1 MRPVICFGEALIDFL
16 NTGYQDDDCL
26 KLNNYRQYPGGA
38 PANAAVAV
46 SKLGGKAFF
55 AGQVGDDAF
64 GEFLINALHTYQVNT
79 QFVSK
84 HPHAKTALA
93 FVLLDEMGERSFSFH
108 RHQTADLLFE
118 KSQVDENWFCESPIF
133 HFCSNTLT
141 EKHIAACTEYAVEQA
156 LRHEA
161 IISFDVNLRHN
172 LWATGEVSIGVVN
185 NLVKQAHVLKFSLE
199 ELTYLAEGD
208 IESYIQSCFDAHC
221 QLLIITD
228 GENVLT
234 YYTATILDAISPPKV
249 ITVDTTAGGDA
260 FIGALLFSLCHF
272 EQLAELLEDSELL
285 KQIINFSA
293 SCGALT
299 VTKAGAFPALPNF
312 EQAVVFGKEQG
323 LKQTQLLD
331 VFSRSH

>member
-1 MRPVICFGEALIDFL
+1 MKPVICFGEALIDFL
-16 NTGYQDDDCL
+16 NTGSQEDGCL
-26 KLNNYRQYPGGA
+26 TLNNYRQYPGGA

-46 SKLGGKAFF
+46 SRLGGKAFF

-64 GEFLINALHTYQVNT
+64 GDFLINALHTYQVDT

-118 KSQVDENWFCESPIF
+118 KSQVDEIWFCESPIF

-141 EKHIAACTEYAVEQA
+141 EKDIADCTEYAVERA
-156 LRHEA
+156 LVHGA

-172 LWATGEVSIGVVN
+172 LWATGKVSISVVN
-185 NLVKQAHVLKFSLE
+185 KLVKQAHVLKFSSE
-199 ELTYLAEGD
+199 ELTYLAQGN
-208 IESYIQSCFDAHC
+208 IESYIQSCFDANC

-234 YYTATILDAISPPKV
+234 YYTAAILDAISPPKV

-260 FIGALLFSLCHF
+260 FIGALLFALSHF
-272 EQLAELLEDSELL
+272 EQLNELLDDNELL

-312 EQAVVFGKEQG
+312 EQAVAFVKELG

-331 VFSRSH
+331 IFSRSR